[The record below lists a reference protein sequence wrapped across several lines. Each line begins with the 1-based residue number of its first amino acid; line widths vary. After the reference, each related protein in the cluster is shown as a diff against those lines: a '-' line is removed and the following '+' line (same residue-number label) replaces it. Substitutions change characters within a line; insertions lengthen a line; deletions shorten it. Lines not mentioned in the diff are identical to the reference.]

1 MPEPITNEKT
11 PSESAKTDDKKP
23 RSTAII
29 VALIGALAV
38 IVAALVGRQWN
49 SSEDKLVMAGMVVD
63 ASTNKPVRQASITFV
78 GLSESSVT
86 DDSGNFSV
94 FFPSKEVPTKAVRTR
109 IEVAGYRLY
118 DRSHEVPGFSYT
130 LQLTPDSHGTQQSP
144 IDIPPTWHTEDE
156 KGIPYSLTWSVDP
169 ACRQAQKIDA
179 QHGCH
184 FVHTQ
189 QSFAGDN
196 TPYDQWN
203 LSLEAPGPVYD
214 VTCQPTG
221 SNEFNEIKGNPKGH
235 PDGNVGRC
243 SGWIN
248 GGDAEI
254 RMTVLYK
261 MLR

>member
-1 MPEPITNEKT
+1 MP
-11 PSESAKTDDKKP
+11 DKKP
-23 RSTAII
+23 RTTAII

-38 IVAALVGRQWN
+38 IGAALVSRPWN
-49 SSEDKLVMAGMVVD
+49 SSDGKIVLAGMVVD
-63 ASTNKPVRQASITFV
+63 ESTNKPVPQVSLIFV
-78 GLSESSVT
+78 GLSESYVT

-94 FFPSKEVPTKAVRTR
+94 SFPSKEVPTKNVRTR
-109 IEVAGYRLY
+109 IQMAGYRPY
-118 DRSHEVPGFSYT
+118 DKNLEVPSLNYI
-130 LQLTPDSHGTQQSP
+130 LQLTPDSHSAQ
-144 IDIPPTWHTEDE
+144 TWHTDDE
-156 KGIPYSLTWSVDP
+156 KGIPYSLTWSIDP
-169 ACRQAQKIDA
+169 ACQQTQKIDA
-179 QHGCH
+179 AHGCH
-184 FVHTQ
+184 FVRTQ

-214 VTCQPTG
+214 VTCAPTG
-221 SNEFNEIKGNPKGH
+221 SNEFNEVKGNTKGQ
-235 PDGNVGRC
+235 PSGNFGRC

>member
-1 MPEPITNEKT
+1 MPEPTTVENT
-11 PSESAKTDDKKP
+11 PSESIKAHHK
-23 RSTAII
+23 RSRTTII

-38 IVAALVGRQWN
+38 IVAALIGRQWN
-49 SSEDKLVMAGMVVD
+49 TSEDKLVLAGMVVD
-63 ASTNKPVRQASITFV
+63 ESTNKPVPQASLIFV
-78 GLSESSVT
+78 GLSESNVT

-94 FFPSKEVPTKAVRTR
+94 SFPSKEVPTKNVRTR
-109 IEVAGYRLY
+109 IQMAGYRPY
-118 DRSHEVPGFSYT
+118 DRSLEVPAFNYI
-130 LQLTPDSHGTQQSP
+130 LQLTPDSHNAQ
-144 IDIPPTWHTEDE
+144 TWHTEDE
-156 KGIPYSLTWSVDP
+156 KGIPYSLTWSIDP
-169 ACRQAQKIDA
+169 ACRQTQKIDA
-179 QHGCH
+179 THGCH
-184 FVHTQ
+184 FVRTQ

-203 LSLEAPGPVYD
+203 LSLGAPGPTYD
-214 VTCQPTG
+214 VTCEPTG
-221 SNEFNEIKGNPKGH
+221 SNEFNEIKGNTKGH

>member
-1 MPEPITNEKT
+1 MP
-11 PSESAKTDDKKP
+11 DKKS
-23 RSTAII
+23 RITIV
-29 VALIGALAV
+29 VALIGALAA
-38 IVAALVGRQWN
+38 IAAALIGRQWGT
-49 SSEDKLVMAGMVVD
+49 SEDKIVLAGMVVNE
-63 ASTNKPVRQASITFV
+63 STNTPVPQASLIFV
-78 GLSESSVT
+78 GLSESDVT

-94 FFPSKEVPTKAVRTR
+94 SFPSKEVPTKHVRTR
-109 IEVAGYRLY
+109 IQMAGYRPY
-118 DRSHEVPGFSYT
+118 DRSLEVPAFNYM
-130 LQLTPDSHGTQQSP
+130 LQLTPDVRHAQINPDFQ
-144 IDIPPTWHTEDE
+144 IWHTENE
-156 KGIPYSLTWSVDP
+156 KGIPYSLTWSIDP
-169 ACRQAQKIDA
+169 ACRQTQKIDA
-179 QHGCH
+179 THGCH
-184 FVHTQ
+184 FIRTQ

-214 VTCQPTG
+214 VTCEPTG
-221 SNEFNEIKGNPKGH
+221 SNEFNEIKGNAKGH